1 MTRARRAIA
10 ALATLAL
17 ATVAAAQLPP
27 FLAVGHRL
35 SWHAGGSSLAGAR
48 LVPDP
53 EGWVIRDGQRYR
65 VESTRGGGGIGV
77 QQLDIVVSS
86 GGVIVADAR
95 GFLDAAAGG
104 GTFVSSG
111 VDAVIGDA
119 NGLGDYWQPPAY
131 LATLQPGV
139 NGPTR
144 ISRGVSRFGGVDLE
158 VVSIATSSHPDRYV
172 SHTYDLSSGLL
183 LFGGTMFRQPGAR
196 ITDDNGR
203 VLDDLRGSTGY
214 THLAFLGVRQ
224 LEVPWLGA
232 PPPPWATPGATI
244 VYEGT
249 RRAEFAEPS
258 GLPPLPGDAVRVSYA
273 FQRRLGDGLLAGSL
287 VEEANPAGVPMPGTT
302 SQRLFSSNGFDGL
315 WIPPDALARIAP
327 GTLLDRDPFTRQD
340 IVYGGTS
347 GDLHVILAQGTGEV
361 GEFYYDR
368 ATGFLAFT
376 RHRRQADRVGVMVT
390 ELGYVGMR

>member
-1 MTRARRAIA
+1 MNRAHRAIV
-10 ALATLAL
+10 ALAAFVLTA
-17 ATVAAAQLPP
+17 VAAAQLPP

-35 SWHAGGSSLAGAR
+35 SWHAGGSSLEGAR

-53 EGWVIRDGQRYR
+53 EGWLIRDGQRYR

-86 GGVIVADAR
+86 GGLVVADAR
-95 GFLDAAAGG
+95 VYLDAAAGG
-104 GTFVSSG
+104 GVFVSSG
-111 VDAVIGDA
+111 ADAIIGDA
-119 NGLGDYWQPPAY
+119 QGLGEYWQPPAR
-131 LATLQPGV
+131 LSALQPGV
-139 NGPTR
+139 DGATR
-144 ISRGVSRFGGVDLE
+144 ISRSVRNFGGVDLE
-158 VVSIATSSHPDRYV
+158 VVSIATSRADSYV
-172 SHTYDLSSGLL
+172 SHTYDLGSGLL
-183 LFGGTMFRQPGAR
+183 LFGGTVHLQPGAQ
-196 ITDDNGR
+196 ITDPDGR
-203 VLDDLRGSTGY
+203 VTDDLRGSSGY
-214 THLAFLGVRQ
+214 THLAFLGMRQ

-232 PPPPWATPGATI
+232 PPPPWATPGTTI

-249 RRAEFAEPS
+249 RRAEFAQPS
-258 GLPPLPGDAVRVSYA
+258 GLPPLPGDGVRIAYT
-273 FQRRLGDGLLAGSL
+273 FQRQLGDALLAGSL
-287 VEEANPAGVPMPGTT
+287 FEESNPARVPMPGTT

-327 GTLLDRDPFTRQD
+327 GTLLDRDPFTRLD

-368 ATGFLAFT
+368 ATGFLAYT
-376 RHRRQADRVGVMVT
+376 RHRRQADQVGVMVT